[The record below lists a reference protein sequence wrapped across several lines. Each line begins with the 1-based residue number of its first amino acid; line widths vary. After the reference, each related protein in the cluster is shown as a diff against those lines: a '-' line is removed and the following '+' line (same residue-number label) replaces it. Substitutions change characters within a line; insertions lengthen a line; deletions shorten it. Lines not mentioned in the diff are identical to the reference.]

1 MARARIFKPA
11 KTAMQSGRA
20 KTKKWVLEFE
30 ASSARSIDPLMGW
43 TSSRDTQTQLQLR
56 FDTQEEAVAY
66 AQRHGIEFQLSEPK
80 VQKRSIR
87 AYADNF
93 KYGRQGLWTH

>member
-30 ASSARSIDPLMGW
+30 PDHARQIDPLMGW
-43 TSSRDTQTQLQLR
+43 TSSRDTQTQLLLR
-56 FDTQEEAVAY
+56 FDTQEEAIAY
-66 AQRHGIEFQLSEPK
+66 AHKHGIEFQISEPK
-80 VQKRSIR
+80 TQKRSIK

>member
-1 MARARIFKPA
+1 MARARIYKPA

-20 KTKKWVLEFE
+20 KTRKWVLEFE
-30 ASSARSIDPLMGW
+30 PDHARQIDPLMGW
-43 TSSRDTQTQLQLR
+43 TSSRDTQTQLLLR

-66 AQRHGIEFQLSEPK
+66 ANKHGIEFQISEPK
-80 VQKRSIR
+80 TQKRSIK